1 MSDANPTA
9 VSVPNLDDIAAAA
22 IDALVAIVRDP
33 TSPKPLALRA
43 ATALLRYVHNER
55 RRADARERERRK
67 QAKQEES
74 RESGRDSISESQNEP
89 QFRSR
94 VSVPRSPES
103 RGSSSDAGEAHRRA
117 APQCCPSIPPGR

>member
-1 MSDANPTA
+1 PPRRISAAARTARARIRPVSGRQLQIFYFSRPAGLRDSARRACVTPVRAGAHVAPNCGGIHTMSDANPTA

-67 QAKQEES
+67 
-74 RESGRDSISESQNEP
+74 
-89 QFRSR
+89 
-94 VSVPRSPES
+94 
-103 RGSSSDAGEAHRRA
+103 
-117 APQCCPSIPPGR
+117 